1 MKKSKNLIMMLIIF
15 ILIIASYTTVKA
27 NDDNTEGTGNLND
40 EQNQVLNQTE
50 NIINIEYLYNNTQNT
65 VTAKVKSN
73 IGFKNTKPSWTLS
86 SDKKTYT
93 KNFDI
98 NQKYT
103 TPFTEID
110 GKETN
115 FEINI
120 TQVKDM
126 ELAINYEYDSAD
138 NTVTAKVTSNVP
150 MKKNKP
156 TWTLSSDKKTYT
168 KKFDTN
174 QTYSTPFT
182 QSNGKEIKYEI
193 NITQVKD
200 MELDINYEYDS
211 ADNTVTAKVISN
223 VPMKK
228 TKPTWT
234 LSSDKKTYTKKFD
247 TNQTYSTPFTQ
258 SNGKEI
264 NYEINITQVKDME
277 LDINYEYDSV
287 VNTVTAKVTSNVPM
301 KKNKPTWTL
310 SSDKKT
316 YTKIFNE
323 NINYTTDFTQSNGK
337 VVGFDIN
344 ITEIQ
349 PLELEAKYEYNDA
362 STLVKVTITSNFQMK
377 DTKPTW
383 TLGSDKKTYTK
394 TFGSNMTYYTEFTQ
408 ISGAVTK
415 FKIDINKIKEFKL
428 TTKYEYISNNRQAK
442 VTVTSNYPMKNI
454 KPTWSLSSDNKTYTK
469 IFEDNIAYTTT
480 FTDEYGREINAVI
493 RVDKIVKYPI
503 LLSDVTLRTTSNVN
517 RDTNLRIASN
527 KINGMILNTG
537 DVFTWSQVVGAA
549 TSDKGYKE
557 AAIFQGNGVVQGM
570 GGGICQVS
578 STLYQAVRNIGLE
591 IIERHAHSLPVSY
604 TTLGNDA
611 TVYHGSLDFRFRNNK
626 SYPIKIEMSAGAG
639 AVNCKIYQ
647 L

>member
-126 ELAINYEYDSAD
+126 EL
-138 NTVTAKVTSNVP
+138 
-150 MKKNKP
+150 
-156 TWTLSSDKKTYT
+156 
-168 KKFDTN
+168 
-174 QTYSTPFT
+174 
-182 QSNGKEIKYEI
+182 
-193 NITQVKD
+193 
-200 MELDINYEYDS
+200 DINYEYDS

-301 KKNKPTWTL
+301 KKTKPTWIL